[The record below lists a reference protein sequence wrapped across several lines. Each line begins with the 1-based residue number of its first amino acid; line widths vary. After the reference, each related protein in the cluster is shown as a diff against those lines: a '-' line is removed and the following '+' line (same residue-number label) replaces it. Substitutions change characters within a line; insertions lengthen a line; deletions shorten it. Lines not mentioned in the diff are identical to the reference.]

1 MHNTN
6 AIVKM
11 VEVYKTDVT
20 TMELASSIVHRL
32 LAAFPLH
39 RINFDLH
46 DCDNIL
52 RVEGDT
58 ICNETIISIL
68 NAHGCECHVLE

>member
-1 MHNTN
+1 
-6 AIVKM
+6 M

-20 TMELASSIVHRL
+20 NMEMAVSIIHRL
-32 LAAFPLH
+32 LIVFPLH

-52 RVEGDT
+52 RVEGESICNDT
-58 ICNETIISIL
+58 IIAIV
-68 NAHGCECHVLE
+68 NALGYKCDVLE